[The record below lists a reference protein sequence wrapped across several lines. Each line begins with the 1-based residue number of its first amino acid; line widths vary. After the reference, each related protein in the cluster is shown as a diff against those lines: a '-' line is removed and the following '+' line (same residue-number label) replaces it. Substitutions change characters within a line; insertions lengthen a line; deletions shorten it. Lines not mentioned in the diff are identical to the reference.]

1 MSRKTAADI
10 IIAAGTS
17 PRIRPRDGVDGLAL
31 LEELDAIPGIYRTL
45 AELSGKENEANR
57 QKRLLQFQRAIRQ
70 AVAILTSTK
79 PADQWVATQ
88 ILPRVR
94 YSAQSGRPNTIAI
107 VETIKAISAAAER
120 AVKECQPLDLDLPSE
135 KRSLMGELRDL
146 FVENFVDQ
154 RGNRAKAGKS
164 VDSPFV
170 RFASACLNY
179 MGGEKPKLPK
189 DPTDNQRKE
198 YDRECAEWKRRAVFR
213 VLADAPATIARRPRP
228 ISASGMGSALG
239 AASPSSP
246 VSVAGRVIF
255 GSVAPLS
262 IAARTS
268 TPG

>member
-10 IIAAGTS
+10 IVAAGTG

-45 AELSGKENEANR
+45 AELSGKENEANH

-79 PADQWVATQ
+79 PADQWVAAQ
-88 ILPRVR
+88 ILSRVR
-94 YSAQSGRPNTIAI
+94 YSAQSGRPNTSIAL

-120 AVKECQPLDLDLPSE
+120 AVKECQPRDLDLPSE
-135 KRSLMGELRDL
+135 KGWLMGPLRDL

-154 RGNRAKAGKS
+154 RGKPATAGKN

-189 DPTDNQRKE
+189 DPTDDQHKAYERQL
-198 YDRECAEWKRRAVFR
+198 AEWKTFRA
-213 VLADAPATIARRPRP
+213 LANAPATIVSQLRRLPD
-228 ISASGMGSALG
+228 
-239 AASPSSP
+239 
-246 VSVAGRVIF
+246 
-255 GSVAPLS
+255 
-262 IAARTS
+262 
-268 TPG
+268 